1 MVNALTLSRGIL
13 GVLVAWLLVDGRSD
27 AAPFC
32 LFIVAILTDLV
43 DGWLAR
49 RLGATTALGA
59 SLDPLADK
67 VLTDV
72 CWLALW
78 WVRRAPGYIA
88 LVIVVRDVL
97 VAVAYSLA
105 TLWGRR
111 FEPNLPGRLM
121 VSFEG
126 VALAVLLF
134 HGPWLGVHWPSVGVA
149 LGVITLLLS
158 LVSVAEYASRGSV
171 ALKSTHS

>member
-1 MVNALTLSRGIL
+1 M
-13 GVLVAWLLVDGRSD
+13 LVAWLLLAGWSPAV
-27 AAPFC
+27 PFW
-32 LFIVAILTDLV
+32 LFVAAILTDLL

-67 VLTDV
+67 VLTDA

-78 WVRRAPGYIA
+78 WVDRAPGCIA
-88 LVIVVRDVL
+88 LVIVARDVL
-97 VAVAYSLA
+97 VALAYSSA
-105 TLWGRR
+105 TLRGRR
-111 FEPNLPGRLM
+111 FEPNLSGRLM

-171 ALKSTHS
+171 VLQSTHR